1 MSRTTLLLILMALP
15 VLAMAQSTM
24 YRWVDAQGRVHFSQT
39 PPPSEKSEKIQQRG
53 VGMPAESETVVTVEA
68 EAAPPA
74 STVATPEAPP
84 TVDEINAKFLQDTEA
99 ANKAKAEAA
108 AKNKLAKA
116 DAARKCQ
123 TARERMTRLDERTA
137 RRLATV
143 DASGN
148 VTRMDD
154 DEFAKR
160 KASAQKD
167 IDSQCR

>member
-1 MSRTTLLLILMALP
+1 MSRTTLLLILMVLPALATGQTT
-15 VLAMAQSTM
+15 V
-24 YRWVDAQGRVHFSQT
+24 YRWVDAQGQVHFGQT

-53 VGMPAESETVVTVEA
+53 VGMPADSETVVTVEA
-68 EAAPPA
+68 EAAPAA
-74 STVATPEAPP
+74 STVATPESPP
-84 TVDEINAKFLQDTEA
+84 TVEEINAKFLQDSEA
-99 ANKAKAEAA
+99 RNKAKAEAA
-108 AKNKLAKA
+108 AKDKLAKT

-123 TARERMTRLDERTA
+123 TAREHMARLDERTA

-154 DEFAKR
+154 DEFARR
-160 KASAQKD
+160 KAAAQKD